1 MLIIGYSEHQRPG
14 ELVMIRVADES
25 VAATSTVL
33 VPVSGSDGGDEVETS
48 SSLELS
54 TGAKF

>member
-1 MLIIGYSEHQRPG
+1 
-14 ELVMIRVADES
+14 MIRVADES
-25 VAATSTVL
+25 VAATSSTVL
-33 VPVSGSDGGDEVETS
+33 VPVSGRDGGDEVETS